1 MRPPS
6 EITCGSPGRIQRS
19 ERPNQRR
26 FTVEHPINGA
36 LLTLAPLLVALASAP
51 AAVFAGWIRTRFAA
65 PVGAA
70 FALLAAVTTLVVY
83 LRGGGEVNVAWAPT
97 WDLRLHFALDGLAAL
112 YALLATGVGF
122 LVLAYS
128 SRYLPLHL
136 EHGGR
141 DPSEGNRFYGFML
154 LFMGSMVGLA
164 MAQDLILIFVFW
176 DLTAVASYY
185 LIGYDRHDANSRAS
199 ALMALLVTGVTA
211 VLLLIGALM
220 FYAAYRTYSVPELA
234 GLVRPGPLLNTAGLL
249 IAIAALAKSAQV
261 PLHFWLPRA
270 MAAPTP
276 VSAYLHSAAMVAAG
290 VLLLGRVYPLL
301 QESELLLNV
310 LLGVGLL
317 SMAVGGVL
325 ALTRDVLKQL
335 LAYSTISQ
343 YGYVVFLYGLGGKYG
358 AVGAS
363 FYVIAHALAKS
374 ALFLTAGAVS
384 EATGED
390 RLSRMG
396 GLRKPLPVLAA
407 ASGAAAAGL
416 AALPLT
422 IGFFKDELF
431 FGAALQRGPVFAGLA
446 VAGAALT
453 IAYAWRFWSGI
464 FLGTPRDGAH
474 GVPAALVWPV
484 AVLGIL
490 VLVGGVFVEPFAVL
504 ARSAG
509 AAYYPGPV
517 ESVKPAYHLDLR
529 PENLMA
535 LATFGLGALLV
546 VSRRAWVGA
555 AWGAARI
562 GEKVGPE
569 KLYEVGIIE
578 LNRFS
583 DRVHSYEVRDLRSRI
598 ASILLPAGVL
608 VGLAILATPNVDV
621 YRVGSV
627 AWQDAPLLLAL
638 VAVAVSAIAATFTR
652 RHVTLA
658 LVLSSAGY
666 VLAAVYAFFGAPDVA
681 LVAVLIE
688 TVVTLLFLATLK
700 LVPYKILHRQ
710 ARLPL
715 QRRGR
720 KIATSAIAG
729 AGAFAVAWGT
739 LSQPAAERSVSQDLV
754 ELTPEAH
761 AKDVVTAT
769 LADFRGLDTLG
780 EITVVALVLLGV
792 ATLLRKGR
800 LR

>member
-1 MRPPS
+1 M
-6 EITCGSPGRIQRS
+6 
-19 ERPNQRR
+19 
-26 FTVEHPINGA
+26 EHPVNGA

-51 AAVFAGWIRTRFAA
+51 AAVLAGWIRPRFAA

-83 LRGGGEVNVAWAPT
+83 LWGGGEIDVAWAPT

-141 DPSEGNRFYGFML
+141 DPSDGTRFYGFML

-220 FYAAYRTYSVPELA
+220 LYAAYGTYSVPELA
-234 GLVRPGPLLNTAGLL
+234 GLVRPGPLLNVAGLL

-310 LLGVGLL
+310 LLVVGLL
-317 SMAVGGVL
+317 SMAVGGIL

-343 YGYVVFLYGLGGKYG
+343 YGYVVFMYGLGGKYG
-358 AVGAS
+358 AVGAA

-390 RLSRMG
+390 RLSKMG
-396 GLRKPLPVLAA
+396 GLRKPLPVLAV

-416 AALPLT
+416 AAFPLT

-431 FGAALQRGPVFAGLA
+431 FGAALQRGPIFAGLA
-446 VAGAALT
+446 VAGAGLT
-453 IAYAWRFWSGI
+453 IAYTWRFWSGI
-464 FLGTPRDGAH
+464 FLGSPRDGAH
-474 GVPAALVWPV
+474 EVPAILVWPV
-484 AVLGIL
+484 AVLGAL
-490 VLVGGVFVEPFAVL
+490 VLAGGVFVEPFAAL

-509 AAYYPGPV
+509 AASYPGSV
-517 ESVKPAYHLDLR
+517 EGVKPAYHLDLR

-546 VSRRAWVGA
+546 VSRPAWVGG
-555 AWGAARI
+555 AWAFARV
-562 GEKVGPE
+562 GDKVGP
-569 KLYEVGIIE
+569 KRWYAFGIKG
-578 LNRFS
+578 LNQIS
-583 DRVHSYEVRDLRSRI
+583 DTIHQAEVRDLRSRV
-598 ASILLPAGVL
+598 AAILVPAGVL
-608 VGLAILATPNVDV
+608 VGLGILATPTTGV
-621 YRVGSV
+621 YRAGPVG
-627 AWQDAPLLLAL
+627 WQDMPLVLAL
-638 VAVAVSAIAATFTR
+638 VAIAVASLAATFTR

-688 TVVTLLFLATLK
+688 TVLTLVFIATLK
-700 LVPYKILHRQ
+700 LVPYKVLHRQ
-710 ARLPL
+710 AELPME
-715 QRRGR
+715 RRRR
-720 KIATSAIAG
+720 KAIISTIAG
-729 AGAFAVAWGT
+729 AGAFAVVWGT
-739 LSQPAAERSVSQDLV
+739 LSQSAVERSVAGELV
-754 ELTPEAH
+754 DLTPEAH
-761 AKDVVTAT
+761 GKDVVTVI

-780 EITVVALVLLGV
+780 EVTVVALVLLGV

>member
-1 MRPPS
+1 MLAGSVRP
-6 EITCGSPGRIQRS
+6 R
-19 ERPNQRR
+19 
-26 FTVEHPINGA
+26 
-36 LLTLAPLLVALASAP
+36 L
-51 AAVFAGWIRTRFAA
+51 AA

-70 FALLAAVTTLVVY
+70 LALLAAIATLAVY
-83 LRGGGEVNVAWAPT
+83 MRGGGEVNFAWAPT
-97 WDLRLHFALDGLAAL
+97 WDLRFHVALDGLAAL

-128 SRYLPLHL
+128 SRYLPIHL
-136 EHGGR
+136 SHGGR
-141 DPSEGNRFYGFML
+141 PEADGTRFYGFML

-185 LIGYDRHDANSRAS
+185 LIGYDRHDKDSRAS

-211 VLLLIGALM
+211 VLLLVGALM
-220 FYAAYRTYSVPELA
+220 LFAAYGTFSVPELA
-234 GLVRPGPLLNTAGLL
+234 GLVRPGALLNAAGLL
-249 IAIAALAKSAQV
+249 IAVAALAKSAQV

-343 YGYVVFLYGLGGKYG
+343 YGYVVFMYGLGGKYG
-358 AVGAS
+358 AAGAA
-363 FYVIAHALAKS
+363 FYVLAHALAKS
-374 ALFLTAGAVS
+374 ALFLTAGTVS

-390 RLSRMG
+390 RLSKVG
-396 GLRKPLPVLAA
+396 GLFKRMPVLAA

-431 FGAALQRGPVFAGLA
+431 FAAALERGAVFGVLA

-453 IAYAWRFWSGI
+453 FAYIWRFWSGI
-464 FLGTPRDGAH
+464 FLGGARDGAH
-474 GVPAALVWPV
+474 AVPATLVWPV
-484 AVLGIL
+484 AVLGVL
-490 VLVGGVFVEPFAVL
+490 VLFGGFLVEPFATL

-509 AAYYPGPV
+509 SVSLAGSV
-517 ESVKPAYHLDLR
+517 ESVKPAYHLDAR

-535 LATFGLGALLV
+535 LATFALGTLIII
-546 VSRRAWVGA
+546 SRPVWEGA
-555 AWGAARI
+555 AGAVARF
-562 GEKVGPE
+562 GERFGPE
-569 KLYEVGIIE
+569 KTYEVSIE
-578 LNRFS
+578 KLNGLS
-583 DRVHSYEVRDLRSRI
+583 DLVHRTEIRDLRSRV
-598 ASILLPAGVL
+598 AAVFVPAGLL
-608 VGLAILATPNVDV
+608 VGLGFLVTPTAGV
-621 YRVGSV
+621 YRIGPVGL
-627 AWQDAPLLLAL
+627 ADAPLLLAL
-638 VAVAVSAIAATFTR
+638 VAVAVSAVTATYTR

-688 TVVTLLFLATLK
+688 TVVTLLFIATLK
-700 LVPYKILHRQ
+700 LIPYKVLHGQ

-715 QRRGR
+715 ERRRR
-720 KIATSAIAG
+720 KVYTALVAG
-729 AGAFAVAWGT
+729 AVSFVVVWGT
-739 LSQPAAERSVSQDLV
+739 LSQPSAELGAASELV
-754 ELTPEAH
+754 KLTPDAH
-761 AKDVVTAT
+761 GKDVVTVI

-792 ATLLRKGR
+792 ATLLRRGR

>member
-1 MRPPS
+1 MLAGNARP
-6 EITCGSPGRIQRS
+6 R
-19 ERPNQRR
+19 
-26 FTVEHPINGA
+26 
-36 LLTLAPLLVALASAP
+36 L
-51 AAVFAGWIRTRFAA
+51 AA
-65 PVGAA
+65 PVGAGL
-70 FALLAAVTTLVVY
+70 ALLAAAATLIVY
-83 LRGGGEVNVAWAPT
+83 LSGGGEVNVAWAPT
-97 WDLRLHFALDGLAAL
+97 WDLRFHVALDGLAAL

-128 SRYLPLHL
+128 SRYLPIHL
-136 EHGGR
+136 GHGGR
-141 DPSEGNRFYGFML
+141 PESEGTRFYGFML

-164 MAQDLILIFVFW
+164 MAQDLILVFVFW

-185 LIGYDRHDANSRAS
+185 LIGYDRHDKDSRAS

-220 FYAAYRTYSVPELA
+220 LYAAHGTFSVPDLA
-234 GLVRPGPLLNTAGLL
+234 GVVRPGPLLNVAGLL
-249 IAIAALAKSAQV
+249 IAVAALAKSAQV

-301 QESELLLNV
+301 QESGFLLNV
-310 LLGVGLL
+310 LLAVGLL
-317 SMAVGGVL
+317 SMAIGGIL

-343 YGYVVFLYGLGGKYG
+343 YGYVVFMYGLGGKYG
-358 AVGAS
+358 AAGAA
-363 FYVIAHALAKS
+363 FYVVAHALAKS
-374 ALFLTAGAVS
+374 ALFLTAGSVS
-384 EATGED
+384 EATGET
-390 RLSRMG
+390 RLSQMA
-396 GLRKPLPVLAA
+396 GLRKPLPVLAV

-431 FGAALQRGPVFAGLA
+431 FGAALERGAIFAVLA

-453 IAYAWRFWSGI
+453 VAYVWRFWSGI
-464 FLGTPRDGAH
+464 FLGAPRDGAH
-474 GVPAALVWPV
+474 AVSATLVWPV
-484 AVLGIL
+484 AVLGVL
-490 VLVGGVFVEPFAVL
+490 VLFGGFVVEPFAAL

-509 AAYYPGPV
+509 SVSLAGSV
-517 ESVKPAYHLDLR
+517 ESVKPAYHLDAR

-535 LATFGLGALLV
+535 IATFALGAVLIL
-546 VSRRAWVGA
+546 SRPVWEGA
-555 AWGAARI
+555 AGAVARV
-562 GEKVGPE
+562 GDKVGPE
-569 KLYEVGIIE
+569 RAYEVAVDR
-578 LNRFS
+578 LNALS
-583 DRVHSYEVRDLRSRI
+583 DFVHRLEIRDLRSRV
-598 ASILLPAGVL
+598 AALFVPAGVL
-608 VGLAILATPNVDV
+608 VGLGFLATPTAGV
-621 YRVGSV
+621 YRIGAVE
-627 AWQDAPLLLAL
+627 WREAPLLLAL
-638 VAVAVSAIAATFTR
+638 VAVAVAAITATYTR

-688 TVVTLLFLATLK
+688 TVVTLLFIATLK
-700 LVPYKILHRQ
+700 LIPYKVLHHQ

-715 QRRGR
+715 ERKRR
-720 KIATSAIAG
+720 KVYTSVV
-729 AGAFAVAWGT
+729 AGAFAFVVVWGT
-739 LSQPAAERSVSQDLV
+739 LSQPVAENGAAAELTR
-754 ELTPEAH
+754 LTPDAH
-761 AKDVVTAT
+761 GKDVVTVI

-792 ATLLRKGR
+792 ATLLRRGM